1 MTAGGTPSARA
12 RRDAIRELLRGR
24 PVGVDELAVRFGVTA
39 STIRR
44 DLAVLTGAGQIVRTY
59 GGALSTGGEQSL
71 HEREG
76 LAAVEKAAIAREAE
90 RHVRAGHL
98 LLLDAGTTVGALAE
112 RLAGWSGITVVSSG
126 LTTINALT
134 DSAGVELVSLGGTV
148 RHISQ
153 GMVGPL
159 AERALS
165 GLTADI
171 AFLGAD
177 GVTADR
183 GVCEATAEQ
192 ASLKRLMVAAA
203 RQVVVLADASKLGR
217 APSHWWT
224 TLPSGWTLVTDAS
237 AGEARLAPFEA
248 AGVTVVVA
256 R

>member
-1 MTAGGTPSARA
+1 VTARA
-12 RRDAIRELLRGR
+12 RRVAIRDLLRSR

-44 DLAVLTGAGQIVRTY
+44 DLAALTDAGEIVRTY
-59 GGALSTGGEQSL
+59 GGALATAGEQSL
-71 HEREG
+71 HERET

-90 RHVRAGHL
+90 RHVRTGQL

-112 RLAGWSGITVVSSG
+112 RLDVWSGITVASAG
-126 LTTINALT
+126 LTTINALA
-134 DSAGVELVSLGGTV
+134 DSAGVELIALGGTV

-159 AERALS
+159 AEAALAT
-165 GLTADI
+165 LTADI

-177 GVTADR
+177 GVTAGR

-192 ASLKRLMVAAA
+192 ASLKRLMVSAAQ
-203 RQVVVLADASKLGR
+203 RVVVLADASKLGR
-217 APSHWWT
+217 ARSHWWT
-224 TLPSGWTLVTDAS
+224 ALPAGWALITDAS
-237 AGEARLAPFEA
+237 ATAAQLRPFEEARVEI
-248 AGVTVVVA
+248 TVA